1 MPASQIDDDI
11 GPLPEHAGNTLL
23 PADAAV
29 RRALVDGRQRIL
41 GYLLRRLGDRD
52 VAEEVFQRFVLR
64 ALEHSAEINDVA
76 AVHGWLG
83 RVLASAVA
91 DRQRDEARRRRRETA
106 TGEEDLARLTV
117 APDRKPWKQPAPAS
131 TRCCPPCG
139 RLMRTWSDGSICWA
153 NRGRAQRATWGSA
166 STPWPCGCIAHG
178 RRYAGGW
185 KRCAS
190 LARCMVFS
198 TAGARRRSRC
208 RRASANGRPS
218 VRVEGDRRPLIVRA

>member
-117 APDRKPWKQPAPAS
+117 APEQEAVEAVCACLHALLPTVRPAYADLVRRVDLLGEPRARAARNLGIS
-131 TRCCPPCG
+131 LDTLAV
-139 RLMRTWSDGSICWA
+139 RLH
-153 NRGRAQRATWGSA
+153 RARQA
-166 STPWPCGCIAHG
+166 
-178 RRYAGGW
+178 
-185 KRCAS
+185 
-190 LARCMVFS
+190 L
-198 TAGARRRSRC
+198 RRRLEEMCLTCPVHGFLDCRC
-208 RRASANGRPS
+208 EEAKQVQARLGKRKAERKG
-218 VRVEGDRRPLIVRA
+218 